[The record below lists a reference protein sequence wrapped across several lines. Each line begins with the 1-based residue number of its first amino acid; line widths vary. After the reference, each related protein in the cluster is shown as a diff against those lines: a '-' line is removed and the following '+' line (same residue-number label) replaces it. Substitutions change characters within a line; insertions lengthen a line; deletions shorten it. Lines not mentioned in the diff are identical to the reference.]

1 MGMSSGGGGG
11 VTSDI
16 NVTPMVDIMLV
27 LLIIFMV
34 ITPMLQAG
42 VSVALPRD
50 MRNPDEDPAIIKETS
65 VVVAITEDGKLFLGK
80 KPIDKETLKSEI
92 DSKMATKEDKD
103 RIVYIRSDINANYGA
118 VVETIN
124 LIRDSGIDQIG
135 LVADKGKAQGAE
147 AAPAATAAP
156 RGRLGRVRH
165 AVPLLLDQ
173 DRQARGAR
181 ATRPGAGGGGRPAG
195 AAARAGL

>member
-1 MGMSSGGGGG
+1 MSSGGGGG
-11 VTSDI
+11 FTSDI

-65 VVVAITEDGKLFLGK
+65 VVVAITESGELYLGK
-80 KPIDKETLKSEI
+80 KKIDKDSLKAEI
-92 DSKMATKEDKD
+92 DQKMATKEDKD

-135 LVADKGKAQGAE
+135 LVADKRKGD
-147 AAPAATAAP
+147 AAPA
-156 RGRLGRVRH
+156 
-165 AVPLLLDQ
+165 
-173 DRQARGAR
+173 
-181 ATRPGAGGGGRPAG
+181 PAEP
-195 AAARAGL
+195 AKPAS

>member
-11 VTSDI
+11 FTSDI

-42 VSVALPRD
+42 VSVSLPRD
-50 MRNPDEDPAIIKETS
+50 MRNPDEDPAIIKESS
-65 VVVAITEDGKLFLGK
+65 VVVAISETGKLYLGK
-80 KPIDKETLKSEI
+80 KEIDKDSLKTEI
-92 DSKMATKEDKD
+92 DQKMATKEDKD

-124 LIRDSGIDQIG
+124 IIRDSGIDQIG
-135 LVADKGKAQGAE
+135 LVADKRKGPAE
-147 AAPAATAAP
+147 AAPAP
-156 RGRLGRVRH
+156 S
-165 AVPLLLDQ
+165 
-173 DRQARGAR
+173 
-181 ATRPGAGGGGRPAG
+181 PGS
-195 AAARAGL
+195 